1 MKYLYKKGYPLSAL
15 KQQQQLWEFNHVL
28 EDISSDH
35 NNDYCYSMLNLN
47 LFIEWLLWP
56 FFTHINIYSSKILLL
71 YPTKHDM
78 SLEMNKM
85 MPITYLGFSKR
96 TYALIYELK
105 MIFKKFLSGHIFSIN
120 QTWFSRKIVKFAA
133 SNIIHPIL

>member
-1 MKYLYKKGYPLSAL
+1 MIPILEQHHIQATFSYTEIWYKKACFQSILNCQSWHLSIEKNKNWNTYTKKSYPLSAL

-35 NNDYCYSMLNLN
+35 NNEITATSMLNLN

-85 MPITYLGFSKR
+85 MPIKYLDFFR
-96 TYALIYELK
+96 T
-105 MIFKKFLSGHIFSIN
+105 
-120 QTWFSRKIVKFAA
+120 
-133 SNIIHPIL
+133 